1 MDYKTKVRLNN
12 DVLTWYK
19 TNMAQI
25 YKDYRQYDAN
35 TLRLE
40 VLRIITSHV
49 VIKSLDV
56 LKKRTRRKELKGR
69 KKLEENNFIANTQEF
84 TFSV

>member
-1 MDYKTKVRLNN
+1 MDYKTKIRLNN

-25 YKDYRQYDAN
+25 YKDYRQFDAN

-40 VLRIITSHV
+40 VLKIITNHV

-56 LKKRTRRKELKGR
+56 LRKRTYRKALKGR
-69 KKLEENNFIANTQEF
+69 KELEERNFLANTMEF
-84 TFSV
+84 KF